1 LSFLIIVWHYYLNK
15 GHTFKEHI
23 NFCHTII
30 ISLFFALKEHMD
42 YDKKH
47 KVVELNFE
55 FDEANLSIED
65 KIILEHLSLV
75 THLAEA

>member
-1 LSFLIIVWHYYLNK
+1 
-15 GHTFKEHI
+15 
-23 NFCHTII
+23 
-30 ISLFFALKEHMD
+30 LFFALKEHMD